1 MTNDDKKSW
10 KRMSFK
16 GNKVWVEIDNDGKFP
31 IKNGKVLIKYN
42 LKQDYEYYI
51 KKENLKPEKNAVPK
65 KSAKLTQSN
74 KKKSADKASSGKASS
89 GKTFSGKTE
98 SLDKTV
104 PENSIIIYT
113 DGASSGN
120 PGPSGIGVF
129 LSFGKHEK
137 EISEFIG
144 NSTNNIAEL
153 KAIKRALLELKRDD
167 LPVRIYTDSSYSL
180 GLLTKGWKPKK
191 NIELVESIKK
201 LIKGFNDLDII
212 KVKGHAGIEGNERAD
227 SLATAAIKK

>member
-89 GKTFSGKTE
+89 GKAFSGKTE
-98 SLDKTV
+98 FLDKTV